1 VAVAVVCAFA
11 VVKRVVK
18 RAVDSYLLLTLFVEE
33 RARGQA
39 SSGSI

>member
-18 RAVDSYLLLTLFVEE
+18 RAVDSYLLLTLFGVV
-33 RARGQA
+33 RAREQA
-39 SSGSI
+39 SLGSI

>member
-11 VVKRVVK
+11 AVKRVVK
-18 RAVDSYLLLTLFVEE
+18 RAVDSYLLLTLFGVV

-39 SSGSI
+39 SSGTI